1 MSEMSVWGRPREL
14 AVGSQNDNI
23 VTLFFTQVVSFR
35 ASPLFGALAAL
46 VGGLSE
52 PAAPI
57 VIPIAAAV
65 VLAKWE
71 YDVYKQSCVLR
82 FLRMR

>member
-1 MSEMSVWGRPREL
+1 MSL
-14 AVGSQNDNI
+14 LLNI
-23 VTLFFTQVVSFR
+23 ITLFFTQVVSFR
-35 ASPLFGALAAL
+35 ASPLFGALTAL
-46 VGGLSE
+46 VGGLSG

-65 VLAKWE
+65 VLAKWG

-82 FLRMR
+82 FLRM